1 MTPAGDRTVLFP
13 PAGTR
18 WRVVVMPNNEEP
30 PMPKMKTH
38 SGTAKRFKLTGT
50 GKIKRRRAGMNHL
63 LERKSS
69 RETRRLAGEVVLAK
83 SDVREIK
90 KLLGK

>member
-1 MTPAGDRTVLFP
+1 
-13 PAGTR
+13 
-18 WRVVVMPNNEEP
+18 
-30 PMPKMKTH
+30 MPKMKTH
-38 SGTAKRFKLTGT
+38 QGTAKRFKITGT

-63 LERKSS
+63 LEHKSS
-69 RETRRLAGEVVLAK
+69 RVTRRLQGNVVLAK

>member
-1 MTPAGDRTVLFP
+1 
-13 PAGTR
+13 
-18 WRVVVMPNNEEP
+18 
-30 PMPKMKTH
+30 MPKMKTH

-63 LERKSS
+63 LEHKSS
-69 RETRRLAGEVVLAK
+69 RQTRRLSGEVIVARR
-83 SDVREIK
+83 DVREIK

>member
-1 MTPAGDRTVLFP
+1 
-13 PAGTR
+13 
-18 WRVVVMPNNEEP
+18 
-30 PMPKMKTH
+30 MPKMKTH
-38 SGTAKRFKLTGT
+38 QGAAKRFKLTGS

-63 LERKSS
+63 LEHKSS
-69 RETRRLAGEVVLAK
+69 RVTRRLQGNVVLAK

>member
-1 MTPAGDRTVLFP
+1 
-13 PAGTR
+13 
-18 WRVVVMPNNEEP
+18 
-30 PMPKMKTH
+30 MPKMKTH

-69 RETRRLAGEVVLAK
+69 RETRRLQGEVVLAR